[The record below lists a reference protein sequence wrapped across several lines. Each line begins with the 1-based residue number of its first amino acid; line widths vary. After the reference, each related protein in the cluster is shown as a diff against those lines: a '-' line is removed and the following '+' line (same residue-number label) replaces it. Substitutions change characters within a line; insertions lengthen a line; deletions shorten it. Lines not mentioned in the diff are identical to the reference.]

1 MSVYEKG
8 TKEVTTASILIVA
21 ANPDR
26 EGIHLAT
33 NDTDDVF
40 LDFPAT
46 GVGLAVVQ
54 TGVILATDVPVKI
67 MGPLAR
73 RAIYGITAANT
84 STVAFQEL

>member
-1 MSVYEKG
+1 MSVYAKG

-21 ANPDR
+21 ANDDR

-40 LDFPAT
+40 LAFGEA
-46 GVGLAVVQ
+46 AVAQ
-54 TGVILATDVPVKI
+54 TGVILATDVPVQI
-67 MGPLAR
+67 TGPLAR

-84 STVAFQEL
+84 STVAYQEL